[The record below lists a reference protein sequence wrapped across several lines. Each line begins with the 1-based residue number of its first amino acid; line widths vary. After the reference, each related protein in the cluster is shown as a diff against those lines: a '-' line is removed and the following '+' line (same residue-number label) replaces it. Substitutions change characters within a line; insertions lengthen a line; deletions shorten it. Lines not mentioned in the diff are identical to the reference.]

1 MDNNQ
6 KRILASLCKN
16 GRRLIELK
24 TIIDMIN
31 NQDNLYHLDGATEA
45 EIAHAENE
53 LQLTFNKEYRDYLL
67 EYGLISYNSHELTG
81 ICDFPRLNVVAVTM
95 EQRQLNPH
103 VPQNCYVI
111 EQANVDGIAIWQSSD
126 GWVFQSCP
134 NTPLLQIADSLSDY
148 IQKT

>member
-1 MDNNQ
+1 MSGKAQ
-6 KRILASLCKN
+6 KALCMFLSILIITSILCGCGTKN
-16 GRRLIELK
+16 
-24 TIIDMIN
+24 
-31 NQDNLYHLDGATEA
+31 
-45 EIAHAENE
+45 ENAIS
-53 LQLTFNKEYRDYLL
+53 TADSV
-67 EYGLISYNSHELTG
+67 ISYKPDTTVDSFETLSDPRLPGYMESVVYSEILNNSHELTG

-126 GWVFQSCP
+126 GLVFQSCP
-134 NTPLLQIADSLSDY
+134 NTPLLQIADALSDY